1 MTTQLNKV
9 SLIIATYNEE
19 DSLDFVLNEISNYD
33 FFEVIIVDNNSQ
45 DKTID
50 IANKFNTKVIT
61 QEKSGWGSAVVQAF
75 NIAEGEYITYMDG
88 DGSYNPEG
96 IIEMLKLIDDYDFV
110 CCSRYKFNNKSEDD
124 TFIRAI
130 GNKIFTFATR
140 IMLKLDLTDSLFFYP
155 LIRRKD
161 YLKIKPQSTNFG
173 ICIEIPFLLSQQ
185 GLKYTDILS
194 LERKRFAG
202 ESKVNAFTDG
212 VKILFEVIRMRL
224 SKQ

>member
-1 MTTQLNKV
+1 MAAELNKV

-19 DSLDFVLNEISNYD
+19 GSLGFVLNEISNYD
-33 FFEVIIVDNNSQ
+33 FFEVIIVDNNSE

-75 NIAEGEYITYMDG
+75 NIAKGEYITYMDG
-88 DGSYNPEG
+88 DGSYNPKG
-96 IIEMLKLIDDYDFV
+96 IVEMQKLINNYDFV
-110 CCSRYKFNNKSEDD
+110 CCSRYKHNNKSDDD

-130 GNKIFTFATR
+130 GNKIFTFITR
-140 IMLKLDLTDSLFFYP
+140 KLLKLNLTDSLFFYP
-155 LIRRKD
+155 LIRKSD

-185 GLKYTDILS
+185 GLTYTDILS

-202 ESKVNAFTDG
+202 ETKVNAFIDG
-212 VKILFEVIRMRL
+212 VKILLEMIKMYLRKF
-224 SKQ
+224 